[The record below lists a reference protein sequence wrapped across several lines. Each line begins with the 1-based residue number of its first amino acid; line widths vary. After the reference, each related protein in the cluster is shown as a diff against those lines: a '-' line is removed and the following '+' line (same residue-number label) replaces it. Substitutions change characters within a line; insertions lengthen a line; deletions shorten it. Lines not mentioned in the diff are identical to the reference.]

1 MQRLRL
7 ENAGSL
13 RPHND
18 ERLAD
23 YMFPRLLSYADRLR
37 QALNSVD
44 EACYETAVRLL
55 VETADSNG
63 RVWILGNGGSAAISD
78 HFATDLFK
86 VGIDTGVPY
95 RATSLA
101 SNSATLTAT
110 ANDYGFE
117 CSFAH
122 QIGVQGAPG
131 DVVVAISSS
140 GNSPNV
146 LEAVTIARAGGLRTV
161 GMAGFDGGKLVSSV
175 DFPLLLTTALGD
187 YGIAEDG
194 HSALCHSICE
204 NLRGYA
210 SN

>member
-1 MQRLRL
+1 
-7 ENAGSL
+7 
-13 RPHND
+13 
-18 ERLAD
+18 
-23 YMFPRLLSYADRLR
+23 MFPRLLSYADRLR

-44 EACYETAVRLL
+44 GACYETTVRLL

-86 VGIDTGVPY
+86 VGMDTGVPY

-131 DVVVAISSS
+131 DVVIAISSS

-146 LEAVTIARAGGLRTV
+146 LEAVTTAKVGGLRTV
-161 GMAGFDGGKLVSSV
+161 GMAGFNGGKLVGLV
-175 DFPLLLTTALGD
+175 DVPLLLTTALGD

-204 NLRGYA
+204 NLRGST

>member
-1 MQRLRL
+1 
-7 ENAGSL
+7 
-13 RPHND
+13 
-18 ERLAD
+18 
-23 YMFPRLLSYADRLR
+23 MFPRLMSYADRLR
-37 QALNSVD
+37 RALDSVD
-44 EACYETAVRLL
+44 QGPYEATVRLL
-55 VETADSNG
+55 AETADLNG
-63 RVWILGNGGSAAISD
+63 RVWILGNGGSAAISE

-86 VGIDTGVPY
+86 VGVDTGIPY

-110 ANDYGFE
+110 ANDYGYAL
-117 CSFAH
+117 SYAY
-122 QIGVQGAPG
+122 QIGVQGSPG

-146 LEAVTIARAGGLRTV
+146 LEAVTTAKACGLQTV
-161 GMAGFDGGKLVSSV
+161 GMAGFDGGQLVGVV

-210 SN
+210 SI